1 MSKKLCITK
10 IEIEIKAGRKIELSL
25 AEAKELHEQLHEL
38 FGDTHFQSYP
48 VYIERPR
55 WYVKEYPFQPWIT
68 YTTAGTSLTTTAY
81 ANGATTATYANGSIS
96 GETALSPS

>member
-10 IEIEIKAGRKIELSL
+10 IEIEIKAGKKIIELSL

-38 FGDTHFQSYP
+38 FGDTHFQPYP

-55 WYVKEYPFQPWIT
+55 WYVKEYPYQPWIT
-68 YTTAGTSLTTTAY
+68 YTATGTTLTTTATCQST
-81 ANGATTATYANGSIS
+81 GTAYNSES
-96 GETALSPS
+96 PLSPS